1 MLELVF
7 VRQHSFESNLFPSIV
22 TCQVFFFLNPSLYL
36 FIYLFIFTLFNVD
49 LKLHLYTHLFTL
61 LSKKHSKE
69 RLHSC
74 AVSFLVFTVQI
85 ICIYVLQSLHKH
97 RKDTYFLIFL
107 LKILKYCNNLMSMG
121 TRSHIFG
128 PINEMGSVPCLTEF
142 TLRLCNVSFR

>member
-22 TCQVFFFLNPSLYL
+22 TCQVLFFLNPSLYL

-74 AVSFLVFTVQI
+74 TVSFLVFTVQI
-85 ICIYVLQSLHKH
+85 ICIYILQNLHKH
-97 RKDTYFLIFL
+97 RKDTCF
-107 LKILKYCNNLMSMG
+107 LMSLG

-128 PINEMGSVPCLTEF
+128 PINEMGSVPYLTEF